1 MSLEKRDIAILA
13 SSPLFAGV
21 EVTELALAL
30 GATKAQ
36 THAFDAGRV
45 ILLAG
50 CAYTELRVILEGE
63 CTAEMTSGEGKTVI
77 IETLGPCA
85 AIATAVLFSPDGRLP
100 VTLVA
105 KSRVR
110 LVSIP
115 KEAFLGLCGRFP
127 ALLAALLDDMGSR
140 VAFLTDKYRSLSFAS
155 LRERIADWLL
165 RSAER
170 RPEGVEVRLAT
181 SKERLAAVFGV
192 ARPSLSREL
201 GELVA
206 RGLIEMKGR
215 RIKILDEA
223 GLMALR
229 PR

>member
-1 MSLEKRDIAILA
+1 MSIEKRDIAILA
-13 SSPLFAGV
+13 TSPLFAGV
-21 EVTELALAL
+21 EVTELAQAL
-30 GATKAQ
+30 VPSPVQVHTFG
-36 THAFDAGRV
+36 AGRV
-45 ILLAG
+45 VLLAG
-50 CAYTELRVILEGE
+50 CAYADLRIVLEGE

-77 IETLGPCA
+77 IETLGAGA
-85 AIATAVLFSPDGRLP
+85 AVATAVLFSPNRRLP

-105 KSRVR
+105 KSELR
-110 LVSIP
+110 LASVP
-115 KEAFLGLCGRFP
+115 KDFFLRLCGRFP
-127 ALLAALLDDMGSR
+127 PLLASLLDDMGNR

-170 RPEGVEVRLAT
+170 RPEGLEVRLAT

-201 GELVA
+201 GELVS
-206 RGLIEMKGR
+206 RGLIEMRGR

>member
-1 MSLEKRDIAILA
+1 MSMDNRDIAVLA
-13 SSPLFAGV
+13 SSPLFVGV
-21 EVTELALAL
+21 DVKELAQALA
-30 GATKAQ
+30 GTKTQVHSFA
-36 THAFDAGRV
+36 AGRV
-45 ILLAG
+45 VLLSG
-50 CAYTELRVILEGE
+50 CAYAELRVILEGE

-77 IETLGPCA
+77 IETLGPGA
-85 AIATAVLFSPDGRLP
+85 ALATAVLFTPDARLP

-105 KSRVR
+105 KSELR
-110 LVSIP
+110 LASIP
-115 KEAFLGLCGRFP
+115 KDVFLSLCARFP
-127 ALLAALLDDMGSR
+127 PLLAALLDDMGRR

-201 GELVA
+201 GELVS

-215 RIKILDEA
+215 RIRILDEA

>member
-1 MSLEKRDIAILA
+1 MENRDIALLA
-13 SSPLFAGV
+13 TSPLFSGV
-21 EVTELALAL
+21 DVKELQQALVMA
-30 GATKAQ
+30 KSQ
-36 THAFDAGRV
+36 VHAFPAGRV
-45 ILLAG
+45 VLLAG
-50 CAYTELRVILEGE
+50 CAYSELRIILEGE
-63 CTAEMTSGEGKTVI
+63 CTAEMTSGEGKTII
-77 IETLGPCA
+77 IETLGPGA
-85 AIATAVLFSPDGRLP
+85 AIATAVLFSPNGRLP

-105 KSRVR
+105 RSDLR

-115 KEAFLGLCGRFP
+115 KDGFLKLCGRFP
-127 ALLAALLDDMGSR
+127 PLLAALLDDMGQR

-170 RPEGVEVRLAT
+170 RPEGLEVRLET
-181 SKERLAAVFGV
+181 SKERLSAVFGV

-201 GELVA
+201 GELVS
-206 RGLIEMKGR
+206 RGLIEMRGR
-215 RIKILDEA
+215 RIRILDEA

>member
-1 MSLEKRDIAILA
+1 MSLNTRDIANLA
-13 SSPLFAGV
+13 SSRLFAGI
-21 EVTELALAL
+21 EVTELAQAL
-30 GATKAQ
+30 SATKAQ
-36 THAFDAGRV
+36 AHSFEAGRV
-45 ILLAG
+45 VLLAG
-50 CAYTELRVILEGE
+50 CAYAELRIILEGE
-63 CTAEMTSGEGKTVI
+63 CSAEMTSGEGKTVI
-77 IETLGPCA
+77 IETLGPGE
-85 AIATAVLFSPDGRLP
+85 AIATAVLFSPGGRLP

-105 KSRVR
+105 KSELR

-115 KEAFLGLCGRFP
+115 KAAFLGLCGRFP

-140 VAFLTDKYRSLSFAS
+140 MAFLTDKYRSLSFAS
-155 LRERIADWLL
+155 LRERIADWLI

-170 RPEGVEVRLAT
+170 RAEGVEVRLAT

-223 GLMALR
+223 GLKALR